1 VKGSRTEFLLMRVR
15 FEEQRV
21 PIVRA
26 HLPFDPIPA
35 NHRNHSILG
44 QDITLIGN
52 ALGVFGG
59 GMSLC
64 VQAILMAC
72 DAGVVDEGEHVIA
85 LSADTSILAR
95 SAPTTRFLTD
105 FIVREIIC
113 KPLLLTISRKEPTD
127 AEATSDAPTLPTTL
141 DAEIFRVQEVGD
153 QDSL

>member
-1 VKGSRTEFLLMRVR
+1 
-15 FEEQRV
+15 
-21 PIVRA
+21 
-26 HLPFDPIPA
+26 
-35 NHRNHSILG
+35 
-44 QDITLIGN
+44 
-52 ALGVFGG
+52 
-59 GMSLC
+59 MSLC

-85 LSADTSILAR
+85 LSADTTILAR

-141 DAEIFRVQEVGD
+141 DAEISRVQEVGD